1 VLGRNRFAELVRR
14 QLDLFEEDA
23 SALLAEA
30 EDADAAWTRADRE
43 DSEELYGDYQLVVDE
58 VAERLLD
65 VRESYA
71 ATLEAETAEEYRAS
85 FNRAASKRFR
95 RYATLLEDETT

>member
-1 VLGRNRFAELVRR
+1 VLGRKRFAELVSR

-23 SALLAEA
+23 QALLEEA
-30 EDADAAWTRADRE
+30 VDADEKWTHASAE

-65 VRESYA
+65 VRETYA
-71 ATLEAETAEEYRAS
+71 ATLDEGTAPGYRKA
-85 FNRAASKRFR
+85 FNRAALNRFR
-95 RYATLLEDETT
+95 AYTALLLDER

>member
-1 VLGRNRFAELVRR
+1 M
-14 QLDLFEEDA
+14 
-23 SALLAEA
+23 
-30 EDADAAWTRADRE
+30 
-43 DSEELYGDYQLVVDE
+43 DE

-71 ATLEAETAEEYRAS
+71 ATLEAETAEEYRAA

-95 RYATLLEDETT
+95 HYATLLEDETT

>member
-1 VLGRNRFAELVRR
+1 VLGRTRFADLVSR

-23 SALLAEA
+23 RELLDEA
-30 EDADAAWTRADRE
+30 VDADERWTHASAD

-65 VRESYA
+65 VRETYA
-71 ATLEAETAEEYRAS
+71 ATLDDGTASDYRKT
-85 FNRAASKRFR
+85 FNRAALNRFR
-95 RYATLLEDETT
+95 AFTALLLDER